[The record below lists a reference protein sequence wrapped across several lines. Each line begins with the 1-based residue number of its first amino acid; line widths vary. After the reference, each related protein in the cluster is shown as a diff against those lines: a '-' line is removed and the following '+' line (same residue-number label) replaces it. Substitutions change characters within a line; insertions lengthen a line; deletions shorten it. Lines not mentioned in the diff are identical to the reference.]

1 MRVIIAGSRNFNN
14 YELLKQKCDN
24 ILKFRQVE
32 IVSGGAKG
40 ADSLGEKYA
49 LERGYA
55 IKRFIPDWSI
65 GKSAGYIR
73 NESMAK
79 YASNRD
85 QKLEYLLTDKSA
97 VGGLIAFWDGKSRGT
112 KNMIDLAVKYNL
124 KLRVIKYDINIDER
138 VDPYRRTGI

>member
-1 MRVIIAGSRNFNN
+1 MRVIIAGSRNFSN

-40 ADSLGEKYA
+40 ADLLGEKYA
-49 LERGYA
+49 LERGYD

-73 NESMAK
+73 NEAMAK
-79 YASNRD
+79 YASDRD
-85 QKLEYLLTDKSA
+85 QKLEYLLTDESTF
-97 VGGLIAFWDGKSRGT
+97 GGLIVFWDGKSRGS
-112 KNMIDLAVKYNL
+112 KNMIDLALKYNL
-124 KLRVIKYDINIDER
+124 KLRVIRYDVDLDER
-138 VDPYRRTGI
+138 VVPYNRTGI